1 MTEVPPP
8 TAGPADLSPENRP
21 EIRTAVLGPFQT
33 NCYIVCPTDPKP
45 GDPCWVADVGFEPKP
60 MLDEIDR
67 LQLEPEA
74 VVLTHAHLDHM
85 AGLLAFRRRFPHT
98 PIWIHEAEEDWLND
112 PVLNLSAGYG
122 LEITGPTPDRLLQD
136 GEVLTLAGEEWT
148 VLHTPGHSPGGISLV
163 HKRSPTA
170 IVGDTLFAG
179 SIGRHDFP
187 GSDFATLAKSIRQKL
202 YTLPNDTIALP
213 GHGPATQIGR
223 EKLTNPFVREDSVS
237 V

>member
-1 MTEVPPP
+1 MTQVPSQP
-8 TAGPADLSPENRP
+8 NHKP
-21 EIRTAVLGPFQT
+21 EIRVFPLGPFET
-33 NCYIVCPTDPKP
+33 NCYVVSGPDPKP
-45 GDPCWVADVGFEPKP
+45 GDPCWVADCGFEPR
-60 MLDEIDR
+60 R
-67 LQLEPEA
+67 LINAIETLGLEPEA
-74 VVLTHAHLDHM
+74 VVLTHAHLDHI
-85 AGLLAFRRRFPHT
+85 AGLFEFRRRFPRT
-98 PIWIHEAEEDWLND
+98 PIWIHEAEADWLND

-122 LEITGPTPDRLLQD
+122 LEITGPTPDRLLKD
-136 GEVLTLAGEEWT
+136 GEILNLAGEEWT
-148 VLHTPGHSPGGISLV
+148 VIHTPGHSPGGISLV

-187 GSDFATLAKSIRQKL
+187 GSDFATLAKSIRHKL
-202 YTLPNDTIALP
+202 YTLPSDTIALP